1 MKTGTFIDIEKA
13 SATIDLMLSVIS
25 TSDIAQAE
33 NAPCPI
39 DNAFDVKDMFCR
51 LLQPE
56 KALFPI
62 LDTLAGKW
70 MLRIDLHPWKA

>member
-1 MKTGTFIDIEKA
+1 MEKA

-25 TSDIAQAE
+25 TFDIAQAE
-33 NAPCPI
+33 KAPCPI

-56 KALFPI
+56 KAQSPI
-62 LDTLAGKW
+62 VDTLVGKW
-70 MLRIDLHPWKA
+70 MLRIDLHPSKA